1 MKRIIPIIALALLT
15 TSAVQARSYD
25 DDPANALMYE
35 EANRMSSRP
44 EEPIGSTYNRI
55 FNDNVVVPI
64 PPSTTG
70 PSYYGPNWTYTQE
83 QNCFKDSTIG
93 VMRCYPR

>member
-1 MKRIIPIIALALLT
+1 MKHTILTLALLSSGAM
-15 TSAVQARSYD
+15 SADYD
-25 DDPANALMYE
+25 NPSADLMYE

-44 EEPIGSTYNRI
+44 EEPIGSTYNRH
-55 FNDNVVVPI
+55 FNDSNVVVPI

-70 PSYYGPNWTYTQE
+70 PSYYGPNTVYTQE

>member
-1 MKRIIPIIALALLT
+1 MKHTILTLALLSSGAM
-15 TSAVQARSYD
+15 SADYD
-25 DDPANALMYE
+25 DAETEYSRLRQ
-35 EANRMSSRP
+35 EASEPEPYHRTF
-44 EEPIGSTYNRI
+44 EEPIVN
-55 FNDNVVVPI
+55 VPI

-70 PSYYGPNWTYTQE
+70 PSYYGPNTVYTQE